1 MPHQIRYSTRF
12 IADKHL
18 KEFIKDLKAVY
29 KAESL
34 TVAEDALIVLEDKW
48 GVQCPRAVET
58 WTRNWANISTYFQY
72 SPAIRKIIYTTNT
85 IEGYHRQIR
94 KITKS
99 KGAFTSENAL
109 LKLAY
114 LSIQNMSKIWA
125 KTAFNWKAML
135 SELLITFEDRI
146 YQEDFS

>member
-1 MPHQIRYSTRF
+1 MIGGIAYLENSNTRKF
-12 IADKHL
+12 L
-18 KEFIKDLKAVY
+18 KNYLKAVY

-34 TVAEDALIVLEDKW
+34 TVAEDALVALEEKW
-48 GVQCPRAVET
+48 GVQYPKAVET
-58 WTRNWANISTYFQY
+58 WTRNWANISTFFQY

-114 LSIQNMSKIWA
+114 LAIQNMSKI
-125 KTAFNWKAML
+125 
-135 SELLITFEDRI
+135 
-146 YQEDFS
+146 

>member
-1 MPHQIRYSTRF
+1 MPHQIRHSTRF

-18 KEFIKDLKAVY
+18 KEFVNDLKAIY

-34 TVAEDALIVLEDKW
+34 TVAEDALIALEDKW
-48 GVQCPRAVET
+48 SVQYPKAVEI
-58 WTRNWANISTYFQY
+58 WTRNWANISTFFQY

-114 LSIQNMSKIWA
+114 LAIQNMSKTWN
-125 KTAFNWKAML
+125 KTTFNWKTML
-135 SELLITFEDRI
+135 SELLITFENRI
-146 YQEDFS
+146 SQVDFS